1 MEVNR
6 EIEGRVRE
14 KDADIVRNIVL
25 AWLAEKSFISSIAKR
40 REKESMKTVHKIYFK
55 NAVNMREVSDETINL
70 VVTSPPYP
78 MIEMW
83 DELFSS

>member
-1 MEVNR
+1 
-6 EIEGRVRE
+6 
-14 KDADIVRNIVL
+14 
-25 AWLAEKSFISSIAKR
+25 
-40 REKESMKTVHKIYFK
+40 MKTVHKIYFK

-83 DELFSS
+83 DELFSKLNPRIYDMISEGQGQEAYALK